1 MGLEWM
7 KAIQPATGT
16 SFLAPHGGRQRG
28 DRGDRAPSQYAE
40 SVLFFKLEKA
50 NAEAEK

>member
-16 SFLAPHGGRQRG
+16 SFLAPHGGRQWG

-40 SVLFFKLEKA
+40 SFLLLLL
-50 NAEAEK
+50 

>member
-28 DRGDRAPSQYAE
+28 DRGDRGDRAPSQYAE
-40 SVLFFKLEKA
+40 SFLLLLL
-50 NAEAEK
+50 